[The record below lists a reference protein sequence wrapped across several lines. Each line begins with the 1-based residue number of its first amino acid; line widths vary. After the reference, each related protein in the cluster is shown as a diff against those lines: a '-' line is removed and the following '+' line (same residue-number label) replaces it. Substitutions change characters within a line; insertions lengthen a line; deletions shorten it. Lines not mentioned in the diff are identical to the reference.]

1 MIEIGDNVRNQ
12 RFLGIVLAL
21 IGASLWGLNG
31 TVSQYLFQ
39 HQHVDVNWFVTARL
53 LGAGVILLGLQL
65 IRKKPIIA
73 VWHYKKFALHL
84 VFFSIV
90 GMLGVQYSYMAAI
103 AYGNSAVATLLQYTA
118 PVFIILYLIFS
129 RQQPFLR
136 MDVLMIIA
144 TLVGTW
150 LLLTG
155 GSLANFS
162 VPMSAIIWGLISAVT
177 LAFYTLYA
185 KTLLAH
191 FSALVVIGWAM
202 LIAGI
207 GMNFIHPIWAVGTID
222 FTWQTNIG
230 LFFTIFFGTAI
241 AFWFFFQS
249 VGYLSAKESTLL
261 GTVEPLMAI
270 FSSIIWLGLA
280 FSGLQM
286 LGAALILGIVL
297 IISLMPK

>member
-1 MIEIGDNVRNQ
+1 MRNK
-12 RFLGIVLAL
+12 RLLGIILAL
-21 IGASLWGLNG
+21 VGACLWGLNG
-31 TVSQYLFQ
+31 TASQYLFQ

-65 IRKKPIIA
+65 LRKKPILT
-73 VWHYKKFALHL
+73 VWQHKKFALQL
-84 VFFSIV
+84 IFFSIV

-118 PVFIILYLIFS
+118 PIFIILYLIFS

-136 MDVLMIIA
+136 MDIVMIIA
-144 TLVGTW
+144 PIIGSW

-155 GSLANFS
+155 GSCSNFS
-162 VPMSAIIWGLISAVT
+162 VPMSAVIWGLISAIT

-191 FSALVVIGWAM
+191 FSALVIIGWAM
-202 LIAGI
+202 LIAGL
-207 GMNFIHPIWAVGTID
+207 GMSFIHPIWDIGTID
-222 FTWQTNIG
+222 FSLNTNLA

-261 GTVEPLMAI
+261 GTVEPLVAV
-270 FSSIIWLGLA
+270 FSSIIWLALP
-280 FSGLQM
+280 FSSLQM
-286 LGAALILGIVL
+286 LGVALIVSIVL
-297 IISLMPK
+297 IISLMPN